1 MAFLPM
7 GVKLDIIER
16 IIRHFSLKIAWIRQD
31 GWSETQ
37 PIIPRPLPYLPCRIG
52 WSETRDSPRIR
63 DLPADERTVIPI
75 EATILPFEDLSAH
88 DYL

>member
-31 GWSETQ
+31 
-37 PIIPRPLPYLPCRIG
+37 G